1 MTDAADWVDDLLD
14 RLDWRHRETALLALR
29 ATLQTLRD
37 HLPVDEA
44 VNLGGELP
52 LVLRGLYYDG
62 WHPATKPLALPDRQT
77 FLERVH
83 AGMHR
88 DPGIDA
94 EQVVRGVF
102 ALLSERISDVEIQG
116 VKVVLPETLRGLW
129 PD

>member
-1 MTDAADWVDDLLD
+1 MSDAAGWVDDLLV
-14 RLDWRHRETALLALR
+14 RLDWQHRETALLALR
-29 ATLQTLRD
+29 ATLHALRD

-44 VNLGGELP
+44 VHLGGELP
-52 LVLRGLYYDG
+52 LVMRGLYYDG

-83 AGMHR
+83 AGVHR

-94 EQVVRGVF
+94 EQVIRSVF
-102 ALLSERISDVEIQG
+102 ALLTERISDVEVQD
-116 VKVVLPETLRGLW
+116 VKAVLPEALRGLW

>member
-1 MTDAADWVDDLLD
+1 MTDAAGWIDDLLA
-14 RLDWRHRETALLALR
+14 RLGWQHHETAFPALR
-29 ATLQTLRD
+29 ATLHALRD
-37 HLPVDEA
+37 HLPLDEA
-44 VNLGGELP
+44 VHFGGELP

-88 DPGIDA
+88 DPGVDA
-94 EQVVRGVF
+94 EQAVRCVF
-102 ALLSERISDVEIQG
+102 ALLTERISDVEIQD
-116 VKVVLPETLRGLW
+116 VKAVLPEILRGLW